1 MTPFLPALISRRRAL
16 SSIGAAGLATL
27 APGVRAQGDK
37 PVKFILPVS
46 AGSGVDAIVRGA
58 APSLGKALGAPVMVE
73 NQPGAGGVVGTQAF
87 TTAPPDGHTLGV
99 VSNNHVIYPSVLK
112 SVPFDPLGDITPI
125 TIIATSPMV
134 LVVNPKL
141 PAKDMKELVALLK
154 ANPGKYNYAS
164 SGNGTI
170 LHLAAEMFKGVTG
183 THITHIP
190 YRGTG
195 PMMADIIG
203 GQIDMGV
210 IAMPAVHGQ
219 IKTGALR
226 AICVASAKRS
236 TGAPDVPTAA
246 EQGYPAYLVEGWSA
260 AVGPKGLPAEQVR
273 RIHQAFASAFATPEV
288 REAMDKQGNTI
299 VLSTPEQAQAHFRSE
314 LAKYAAI
321 VKRAGVTPQ

>member
-1 MTPFLPALISRRRAL
+1 MTHSTTLFARRRAL
-16 SSIGAAGLATL
+16 AQLGAVGAASL
-27 APGVRAQGDK
+27 APRAWAQGDK
-37 PVKFILPVS
+37 PVKFVLPVS

-58 APSLGKALGAPVMVE
+58 APSLGKALGTSVVVD
-73 NQPGAGGVVGTQAF
+73 NQPGAGGVVGTQSLVKA
-87 TTAPPDGHTLGV
+87 APDGHTLAV

-112 SVPFDPLGDITPI
+112 SVPFDPLADITPI
-125 TIIATSPMV
+125 TIVATSPMV
-134 LVVNPKL
+134 LVVNPKV

-170 LHLAAEMFKGVTG
+170 LHLAAELFKMVTG

-203 GQIDMGV
+203 GQVDMGV

-219 IKTGALR
+219 IKNGALR

-236 TGAPDVPTAA
+236 SGAPEVPTAV
-246 EQGYPAYLVEGWSA
+246 EQGFPAYIVEGWSA

-273 RIHQAFASAFATPEV
+273 RIHQAFATAFASPEV

-299 VLSTPEQAQAHFRSE
+299 VLSTPEQAQAHFKSE
-314 LAKYAAI
+314 LAKYSAI
-321 VKRAGVTPQ
+321 VKRAGVVPQ

>member
-1 MTPFLPALISRRRAL
+1 MSMQIHTTLSRRSAL
-16 SSIGAAGLATL
+16 AAFGALGAAAW
-27 APGVRAQGDK
+27 APRAWAQNDK

-58 APSLGKALGAPVMVE
+58 APALGKALNVAVVVE
-73 NQPGAGGVVGTQAF
+73 NQPGAGGVVGTQALIK
-87 TTAPPDGHTLGV
+87 AAPDGHTLGV

-112 SVPFDPLGDITPI
+112 SVPFDPLADITPI
-125 TIIATSPMV
+125 TIVATSPMV
-134 LVVNPKL
+134 LVVNPKV
-141 PAKDMKELVALLK
+141 PARNMAELVALLK

-170 LHLAAEMFKGVTG
+170 LHLAAELFKSVTG

-195 PMMADIIG
+195 PMMGDIIG

-210 IAMPAVHGQ
+210 LAMPAAHGQ
-219 IKTGALR
+219 IKSGALR

-246 EQGYPAYLVEGWSA
+246 EQGFAGYAVEGWSA
-260 AVGPKGLPAEQVR
+260 AVGPKGLPADQVR
-273 RIHQAFASAFATPEV
+273 RLHQAFASAFATPEV
-288 REAMDKQGNTI
+288 QEAMDKQGNTI
-299 VLSTPEQAQAHFRSE
+299 VISSPEQAQAHFKSE
-314 LAKYAAI
+314 FAKYAAI
-321 VKRAGVTPQ
+321 VKRAGVVPQ